1 MDNLLEEIKK
11 YEDLKNNNESLNIE
25 LVSLLGKN
33 DPDSISRINEIGSQL
48 NKINTSLQKYDEE
61 KIVKVQRY
69 YETKKEFDRLVG
81 ELQTIE
87 KLSKK
92 SKDEKSE
99 TRSSEGRK
107 KYIDNTLLE
116 EYNLLASEKSKLQKR
131 FNSEYKELEGI
142 TALIQN
148 TPEVTENTEMVTTRE
163 YELPIRSY
171 EELTPEEKQKETE
184 ERLQRIFNSTF
195 LPNQG
200 KKVIVTYDGKKY
212 TIPKI
217 YQGRF
222 NETVRELNTLK
233 KSMTSKETSKNE
245 ESKASPAPTPLEVAA
260 SLEAKLNELYDSLD
274 KTTSAPVIATP
285 AKKEEP
291 FEEENPYLYGHYQPS
306 IAPKKV
312 TLPDLINLCE
322 KNNITLHPVPVTL
335 RRNNK
340 INISKAFTCIK
351 SKVSLENFKKLLPTV
366 WNIDKQVILAFD
378 KMNGKLIDKKIAIK
392 TTTVNLANKAIHKY
406 DSAKTYVTNIPK
418 RTKEYIKGK
427 YADFSN
433 YFREKKE
440 VTRLR
445 KEEGY
450 TRKSAM
456 EEVYGE
462 KVDKHLDY
470 QIINRTVNFKENT
483 CHRIKESN
491 AFKTTKSV
499 VEAIKKPFDYLREN
513 MKNDVQRAEL
523 QARIDEVR
531 RANIQKQEALKRIK
545 VSTNA
550 GYVGT
555 VAITVIGVLA
565 LAAIIFIGIGSII
578 NR

>member
-11 YEDLKNNNESLNIE
+11 YEDLKNNNEALNIE

-33 DPDSISRINEIGSQL
+33 DPDSISRTNEIGSQL

-61 KIVKVQRY
+61 KIVKVQGY
-69 YETKKEFDRLVG
+69 FETKKEFDRLVG

-92 SKDEKSE
+92 SKGEKSE

-142 TALIQN
+142 TSLTQG

-171 EELTPEEKQKETE
+171 EELTPEEKQKELE
-184 ERLQRIFNSTF
+184 ERLQRIFNSAF

-200 KKVIVTYDGKKY
+200 KKVIVTYDSKKY

-233 KSMTSKETSKNE
+233 KGIVPKKSSAKEETKET
-245 ESKASPAPTPLEVAA
+245 PTPLEVAA
-260 SLEAKLNELYDSLD
+260 SLEAKLNELYDSPNKVQVL
-274 KTTSAPVIATP
+274 T
-285 AKKEEP
+285 KKEES
-291 FEEENPYLYGHYQPS
+291 FEEENPYLYGYYQPNPS
-306 IAPKKV
+306 PKKV
-312 TLPDLINLCE
+312 TLPDLVNLCT
-322 KNNITLHPVPVTL
+322 KNNVTLHPVPVTL
-335 RRNNK
+335 KRNNK
-340 INISKAFTCIK
+340 VNIDKAFTCIK
-351 SKVSLENFKKLLPTV
+351 NKANLENFKKLLPKV

-378 KMNGKLIDKKIAIK
+378 RMNGKLIDKKIAIK

-418 RTKEYIKGK
+418 RTKDYIKGK
-427 YADFSN
+427 YADLSN

-450 TRKSAM
+450 TRRSAM

-470 QIINRTVNFKENT
+470 QIINRTINFKENT

-513 MKNDVQRAEL
+513 VKNDVQRAEL
-523 QARIDEVR
+523 QAAIDEVR
-531 RANIQKQEALKRIK
+531 RANIQKKEALKRIK

>member
-11 YEDLKNNNESLNIE
+11 YEDLKNNNEALNIE

-33 DPDSISRINEIGSQL
+33 DPDSISRTNEIGSQL

-61 KIVKVQRY
+61 KIVKVQGY
-69 YETKKEFDRLVG
+69 FETKKEFDRLVG

-92 SKDEKSE
+92 SKGEKSE

-142 TALIQN
+142 TSLTQG

-163 YELPIRSY
+163 YELPIRGY
-171 EELTPEEKQKETE
+171 EELTPEEKQKELE
-184 ERLQRIFNSTF
+184 ECLQRIFNSAF

-200 KKVIVTYDGKKY
+200 KKVIVTYDSKKY

-233 KSMTSKETSKNE
+233 KGIVPKKSSAKEETKET
-245 ESKASPAPTPLEVAA
+245 PTPLEVAA
-260 SLEAKLNELYDSLD
+260 SLEAKLNELYDSPNKVQVL
-274 KTTSAPVIATP
+274 T
-285 AKKEEP
+285 KKEES
-291 FEEENPYLYGHYQPS
+291 FEEENPYLYGYYQPNPS
-306 IAPKKV
+306 PKKV
-312 TLPDLINLCE
+312 TLPDLVNLCT
-322 KNNITLHPVPVTL
+322 KNNVTLHPVPVTL
-335 RRNNK
+335 KRNNK
-340 INISKAFTCIK
+340 VNIDKAFTCIK
-351 SKVSLENFKKLLPTV
+351 NKANLENFKKLLPKV

-378 KMNGKLIDKKIAIK
+378 RMNGKLIDKKIAIK

-418 RTKEYIKGK
+418 RTKDYIKGK
-427 YADFSN
+427 YADLSN

-450 TRKSAM
+450 TRSSAM

-470 QIINRTVNFKENT
+470 QIINRAINFKENT

-513 MKNDVQRAEL
+513 VKNDVQRAEL
-523 QARIDEVR
+523 QAAIDEVR
-531 RANIQKQEALKRIK
+531 RANIQKKEALKRIK

>member
-11 YEDLKNNNESLNIE
+11 YEDLKNNNEALNIE

-33 DPDSISRINEIGSQL
+33 DPDSISRTNEIGSQL

-61 KIVKVQRY
+61 KIVKVQGY
-69 YETKKEFDRLVG
+69 FETKKEFDRLVG

-92 SKDEKSE
+92 SKGAKSE

-142 TALIQN
+142 TSLIQG

-171 EELTPEEKQKETE
+171 EELTPEEKQKELE
-184 ERLQRIFNSTF
+184 ERLQRIFNSAF

-200 KKVIVTYDGKKY
+200 KKVIVTYDSKKY

-233 KSMTSKETSKNE
+233 KGIVPKKSSAKEETKET
-245 ESKASPAPTPLEVAA
+245 PTPLEVAV
-260 SLEAKLNELYDSLD
+260 SLEAKLNELYDSPN
-274 KTTSAPVIATP
+274 KVQVPT
-285 AKKEEP
+285 KKEES
-291 FEEENPYLYGHYQPS
+291 FEEENPYLYGYYQPNPS
-306 IAPKKV
+306 PKKV
-312 TLPDLINLCE
+312 TLPDLVNLCT
-322 KNNITLHPVPVTL
+322 KNNVTLHPVPVTL
-335 RRNNK
+335 KRNNK
-340 INISKAFTCIK
+340 VNIDKAFTCIK
-351 SKVSLENFKKLLPTV
+351 NKANLENFKKLLPKV

-378 KMNGKLIDKKIAIK
+378 RMNGKLIDKKIAIK

-418 RTKEYIKGK
+418 RTKDYIKGK
-427 YADFSN
+427 YADLSN

-450 TRKSAM
+450 TRRSAM

-470 QIINRTVNFKENT
+470 QIINRTINFKENT

-513 MKNDVQRAEL
+513 VKNDVQRAEL
-523 QARIDEVR
+523 QAVIDEVR
-531 RANIQKQEALKRIK
+531 RANIQKKEALKRIK

>member
-11 YEDLKNNNESLNIE
+11 YEDLKNNNEALNIE

-33 DPDSISRINEIGSQL
+33 DPDSISRTNEIGSQL

-61 KIVKVQRY
+61 KIVKVQGY
-69 YETKKEFDRLVG
+69 FETKKEFDRLVG

-92 SKDEKSE
+92 SKGEKSE

-142 TALIQN
+142 TSLIQG

-171 EELTPEEKQKETE
+171 EELTPEEKQKELE
-184 ERLQRIFNSTF
+184 ERLQRIFNSAF

-200 KKVIVTYDGKKY
+200 KKVIVTYDSKKY

-233 KSMTSKETSKNE
+233 KGIVPKKSSAKEETKE
-245 ESKASPAPTPLEVAA
+245 APTPLEVAA
-260 SLEAKLNELYDSLD
+260 SLEAKLNELYDSPN
-274 KTTSAPVIATP
+274 KVQVPT
-285 AKKEEP
+285 KKEES
-291 FEEENPYLYGHYQPS
+291 FEEENPYLYGYYQPNPS
-306 IAPKKV
+306 PKKV
-312 TLPDLINLCE
+312 TLPDLVNLCT
-322 KNNITLHPVPVTL
+322 KNNVTLHPVPVTL
-335 RRNNK
+335 KRNNK
-340 INISKAFTCIK
+340 VNIDKAFTCIK
-351 SKVSLENFKKLLPTV
+351 NKANLENFKKLLPKV

-378 KMNGKLIDKKIAIK
+378 RMNGKLIDKKIAIK

-418 RTKEYIKGK
+418 RTKDYIKGK
-427 YADFSN
+427 YADLSN

-450 TRKSAM
+450 TRRSAM

-470 QIINRTVNFKENT
+470 QIINRTINFKENT

-513 MKNDVQRAEL
+513 VKNDVQRAEL
-523 QARIDEVR
+523 QAVIDEVR
-531 RANIQKQEALKRIK
+531 RANIQKKEALKRIK
-545 VSTNA
+545 VSANA

>member
-11 YEDLKNNNESLNIE
+11 YEDLKNNNEALNIE

-33 DPDSISRINEIGSQL
+33 DPDSISRTNEIGSQL

-61 KIVKVQRY
+61 KIVKVQGY
-69 YETKKEFDRLVG
+69 FETKKEFDRLVG

-92 SKDEKSE
+92 SKGEKSE

-142 TALIQN
+142 TSLTQG

-171 EELTPEEKQKETE
+171 EELTPEEKQKELE
-184 ERLQRIFNSTF
+184 ERLQRIFNSAF

-200 KKVIVTYDGKKY
+200 KKVIVTYDSKKY

-233 KSMTSKETSKNE
+233 KGIVPKKSSAKEETKET
-245 ESKASPAPTPLEVAA
+245 PTPLEVAV
-260 SLEAKLNELYDSLD
+260 SLEAKLNELYDSPN
-274 KTTSAPVIATP
+274 KVQVPT
-285 AKKEEP
+285 KKEES
-291 FEEENPYLYGHYQPS
+291 FEEENPYLYGYYQPNPS
-306 IAPKKV
+306 PKKV
-312 TLPDLINLCE
+312 TLPDLVNLCT
-322 KNNITLHPVPVTL
+322 KNNVTLHPVPVTL
-335 RRNNK
+335 KRNNK
-340 INISKAFTCIK
+340 VNIDKAFTCIK
-351 SKVSLENFKKLLPTV
+351 NKANLENFKKLLPKV

-378 KMNGKLIDKKIAIK
+378 RMNGKLIDKKIAIK

-418 RTKEYIKGK
+418 RTKDYIKGK
-427 YADFSN
+427 YADLSN

-450 TRKSAM
+450 TRRSAM

-470 QIINRTVNFKENT
+470 QIINRAINFKENT

-513 MKNDVQRAEL
+513 VKNDVQRAEL
-523 QARIDEVR
+523 QAVIDEVR
-531 RANIQKQEALKRIK
+531 RANIQKKEALKRIK

>member
-11 YEDLKNNNESLNIE
+11 YEDLKNNNEALNIE

-33 DPDSISRINEIGSQL
+33 DPDSISRTNEIGSQL

-69 YETKKEFDRLVG
+69 FETKKEFDRLVG

-92 SKDEKSE
+92 SKGAKSE

-142 TALIQN
+142 TSLIQG

-171 EELTPEEKQKETE
+171 EELTPEEKQKELE
-184 ERLQRIFNSTF
+184 ERLQRIFNSAF

-200 KKVIVTYDGKKY
+200 KKVIVTYDSKKY

-222 NETVRELNTLK
+222 NETVRELNILK
-233 KSMTSKETSKNE
+233 KGIVPKKSSAKEETKET
-245 ESKASPAPTPLEVAA
+245 PTPLEVAV
-260 SLEAKLNELYDSLD
+260 SLEAKLNELYDSPN
-274 KTTSAPVIATP
+274 KVQVPT
-285 AKKEEP
+285 KKEES
-291 FEEENPYLYGHYQPS
+291 FEEENPYLYGYYQPNPS
-306 IAPKKV
+306 PKKV
-312 TLPDLINLCE
+312 TLPDLVNLCT
-322 KNNITLHPVPVTL
+322 KNNVTLHPVPVTL
-335 RRNNK
+335 KRNNK
-340 INISKAFTCIK
+340 VNIDKAFTCIK
-351 SKVSLENFKKLLPTV
+351 NKANLENFKKLLPKV

-378 KMNGKLIDKKIAIK
+378 RMNGKLIDKKIAIK

-418 RTKEYIKGK
+418 RTKDYIKGK
-427 YADFSN
+427 YADLSN

-450 TRKSAM
+450 TRRSAM

-470 QIINRTVNFKENT
+470 QIINRTINFKENT

-513 MKNDVQRAEL
+513 VKNDVQRAEL
-523 QARIDEVR
+523 QAVIDEVR
-531 RANIQKQEALKRIK
+531 RANIQKKEALKRIK

>member
-11 YEDLKNNNESLNIE
+11 YEDLKNNNEALNIE

-33 DPDSISRINEIGSQL
+33 DPDSISRTNEIGSQL

-61 KIVKVQRY
+61 KIVKVQGY
-69 YETKKEFDRLVG
+69 FETKKEFDRLVG

-92 SKDEKSE
+92 SKGEKSE

-131 FNSEYKELEGI
+131 FYSEYKELEGI
-142 TALIQN
+142 TSLTQG

-171 EELTPEEKQKETE
+171 EELTPEEKQKELE
-184 ERLQRIFNSTF
+184 ERLQRIFNSAF

-200 KKVIVTYDGKKY
+200 KKVIVTYDSKKY

-233 KSMTSKETSKNE
+233 KGIVPKKSSAKEETKET
-245 ESKASPAPTPLEVAA
+245 PTPLEVAV
-260 SLEAKLNELYDSLD
+260 SLEAKLNELYDSPN
-274 KTTSAPVIATP
+274 KVQVPT
-285 AKKEEP
+285 KKEES
-291 FEEENPYLYGHYQPS
+291 FEEENPYLYGYYQPNPS
-306 IAPKKV
+306 PKKV
-312 TLPDLINLCE
+312 TLPDLVNLCT
-322 KNNITLHPVPVTL
+322 KNNVTLHPVPVTL
-335 RRNNK
+335 KRNNK
-340 INISKAFTCIK
+340 VNIDKAFTCIK
-351 SKVSLENFKKLLPTV
+351 NKANLENFKKQLPKV

-378 KMNGKLIDKKIAIK
+378 RMNGKLIDKKIAIK

-418 RTKEYIKGK
+418 RTKDYIKGK
-427 YADFSN
+427 YADLSN

-450 TRKSAM
+450 TRRSAM

-470 QIINRTVNFKENT
+470 QIINRTINFKENT

-513 MKNDVQRAEL
+513 VKNDVQRAEL
-523 QARIDEVR
+523 QAVIDEVR
-531 RANIQKQEALKRIK
+531 RANIQKKEALKRIK

>member
-11 YEDLKNNNESLNIE
+11 YEDLKNNNEALNIE

-33 DPDSISRINEIGSQL
+33 DPDSISRTNEIGSQL

-61 KIVKVQRY
+61 KIVKVQGY
-69 YETKKEFDRLVG
+69 FETKKEFDRLVG

-92 SKDEKSE
+92 SKGEKSE

-131 FNSEYKELEGI
+131 FYSEYKELEGI
-142 TALIQN
+142 TSLTQG

-171 EELTPEEKQKETE
+171 EELTPEEKQKELE
-184 ERLQRIFNSTF
+184 ERLQRIFNSAF

-200 KKVIVTYDGKKY
+200 KKVIVTYDSKKY

-233 KSMTSKETSKNE
+233 KGIVPKKSSAKEETKET
-245 ESKASPAPTPLEVAA
+245 PTPLEVAV
-260 SLEAKLNELYDSLD
+260 SLEAKLNELYDSPN
-274 KTTSAPVIATP
+274 KVQVPT
-285 AKKEEP
+285 KKEES
-291 FEEENPYLYGHYQPS
+291 FEEENPYLYGYYQPNPS
-306 IAPKKV
+306 PKKV
-312 TLPDLINLCE
+312 TLPDLVNLCT
-322 KNNITLHPVPVTL
+322 KNNVTLHPVPVTL
-335 RRNNK
+335 KRNNK
-340 INISKAFTCIK
+340 VNIDKAFTCIK
-351 SKVSLENFKKLLPTV
+351 NKANLENFKKLLPKV

-378 KMNGKLIDKKIAIK
+378 RMNGKLIDKKIAIK

-418 RTKEYIKGK
+418 RTKDYIKGK
-427 YADFSN
+427 YADLSN

-450 TRKSAM
+450 TRRSAM

-470 QIINRTVNFKENT
+470 QIINRTINFKENT

-513 MKNDVQRAEL
+513 VKNDVQRAEL
-523 QARIDEVR
+523 QAVIDEVR
-531 RANIQKQEALKRIK
+531 RANIQKKEALKRIK

>member
-11 YEDLKNNNESLNIE
+11 YEDLKNNNEALNIE

-33 DPDSISRINEIGSQL
+33 DPDSISRTNEIGSQL

-61 KIVKVQRY
+61 KIVKVQGY
-69 YETKKEFDRLVG
+69 FETKKEFDRLVG

-92 SKDEKSE
+92 SKGEKSE

-142 TALIQN
+142 TSLIQG

-171 EELTPEEKQKETE
+171 EELTPEEKQKELE
-184 ERLQRIFNSTF
+184 ERLQRIFNSAF

-200 KKVIVTYDGKKY
+200 KKVIVTYDSKKY

-233 KSMTSKETSKNE
+233 KGIVPKKSSAKEETKET
-245 ESKASPAPTPLEVAA
+245 PTPLEVAA
-260 SLEAKLNELYDSLD
+260 SLEAKLNELYDSPN
-274 KTTSAPVIATP
+274 KVQVPT
-285 AKKEEP
+285 KKEES
-291 FEEENPYLYGHYQPS
+291 FEEENPYLYGYYQPNPS
-306 IAPKKV
+306 PKKV
-312 TLPDLINLCE
+312 TLPDLVNLCT
-322 KNNITLHPVPVTL
+322 KNNVTLHPVPVTL
-335 RRNNK
+335 KRNNK
-340 INISKAFTCIK
+340 VNIDKAFTCIK
-351 SKVSLENFKKLLPTV
+351 NKANLENFKKLLPKV

-378 KMNGKLIDKKIAIK
+378 RMNGKLIDKKIAIK

-418 RTKEYIKGK
+418 RTKDYIKGK
-427 YADFSN
+427 YADLSN

-450 TRKSAM
+450 TRRSAM

-470 QIINRTVNFKENT
+470 QIINRTINFKENT

-513 MKNDVQRAEL
+513 VKNDVQRAEL
-523 QARIDEVR
+523 QAAIDEVR
-531 RANIQKQEALKRIK
+531 RANIQKKEALKRIK

>member
-11 YEDLKNNNESLNIE
+11 YEDLKNNNEALNIE

-33 DPDSISRINEIGSQL
+33 DPDSISRTNEIGSQL

-69 YETKKEFDRLVG
+69 FETKKEFDRLVG

-92 SKDEKSE
+92 SKGAKSE

-131 FNSEYKELEGI
+131 FYSEYKELEGI
-142 TALIQN
+142 TSLTQG

-171 EELTPEEKQKETE
+171 EELTPEEKQKELE
-184 ERLQRIFNSTF
+184 ERLQRIFNSAF

-200 KKVIVTYDGKKY
+200 KKVIVTYDSKKY

-233 KSMTSKETSKNE
+233 NGIVPKKSSAKEETKET
-245 ESKASPAPTPLEVAA
+245 PTPLEVAT
-260 SLEAKLNELYDSLD
+260 SLEAKLNELYDSPN
-274 KTTSAPVIATP
+274 KVQVPT
-285 AKKEEP
+285 KKEES
-291 FEEENPYLYGHYQPS
+291 FEEENPYLYGYYQPNPS
-306 IAPKKV
+306 PKKV
-312 TLPDLINLCE
+312 TLPDLVNLCT
-322 KNNITLHPVPVTL
+322 KNNVTLHPVPVTL
-335 RRNNK
+335 KRNNK
-340 INISKAFTCIK
+340 VNIDKAFTCIK
-351 SKVSLENFKKLLPTV
+351 NKANLENFKKLLPKV

-378 KMNGKLIDKKIAIK
+378 RMNGKLIDKKIAIK

-418 RTKEYIKGK
+418 RTKDYIKGK
-427 YADFSN
+427 YADLSN

-450 TRKSAM
+450 TRRSAM

-470 QIINRTVNFKENT
+470 QIINRAINFKENT

-513 MKNDVQRAEL
+513 VKNDVQRAEL
-523 QARIDEVR
+523 QAAIDEVR
-531 RANIQKQEALKRIK
+531 RANIQKKEALKRIK

>member
-11 YEDLKNNNESLNIE
+11 YEDLKNNNEALNIE

-33 DPDSISRINEIGSQL
+33 DPDSINRTNEIGSQL

-61 KIVKVQRY
+61 KIVKVQGY
-69 YETKKEFDRLVG
+69 FETKKEFDRLVG

-92 SKDEKSE
+92 SKGEKSE

-142 TALIQN
+142 TSLTQG

-171 EELTPEEKQKETE
+171 EELTPEEKQKELE
-184 ERLQRIFNSTF
+184 ERLQRIFNSAF

-200 KKVIVTYDGKKY
+200 KKVIVTYDSKKY

-233 KSMTSKETSKNE
+233 KGIVPKKSSAKEETKE
-245 ESKASPAPTPLEVAA
+245 APTPLEVAV
-260 SLEAKLNELYDSLD
+260 SLEAKLNELYDSPN
-274 KTTSAPVIATP
+274 KVQVPT
-285 AKKEEP
+285 KKEES
-291 FEEENPYLYGHYQPS
+291 FEEENPYLYGYYQPNPS
-306 IAPKKV
+306 PKKV
-312 TLPDLINLCE
+312 TLPDLVNLCT
-322 KNNITLHPVPVTL
+322 KNNVTLHPVPVTL
-335 RRNNK
+335 KRNNK
-340 INISKAFTCIK
+340 VNIDKAFTCIK
-351 SKVSLENFKKLLPTV
+351 NKANLENFKKLLPKV

-378 KMNGKLIDKKIAIK
+378 RMNGKLIDKKIAIK

-418 RTKEYIKGK
+418 RTKDYIKGK
-427 YADFSN
+427 YADLSN

-450 TRKSAM
+450 TRRSAM

-470 QIINRTVNFKENT
+470 QIINRTINFKENT

-513 MKNDVQRAEL
+513 VKNDVQRAEL
-523 QARIDEVR
+523 QAVIDEVR
-531 RANIQKQEALKRIK
+531 RANIQKKEALKRIK

>member
-11 YEDLKNNNESLNIE
+11 YEDLKNNNEALNIE

-33 DPDSISRINEIGSQL
+33 DPDSISRTNEIGSQL

-61 KIVKVQRY
+61 KIVKVQGY
-69 YETKKEFDRLVG
+69 FETKKEFDRLVG

-92 SKDEKSE
+92 SKGAKSE

-142 TALIQN
+142 TSLIQG

-171 EELTPEEKQKETE
+171 EELTPEEKQKELE
-184 ERLQRIFNSTF
+184 ERLQRIFNSAF

-200 KKVIVTYDGKKY
+200 KKVIVTYDSKKY

-233 KSMTSKETSKNE
+233 KGIVPKKSSAKEETKE
-245 ESKASPAPTPLEVAA
+245 VPTPLEVAV
-260 SLEAKLNELYDSLD
+260 SLEAKLNELYDSPN
-274 KTTSAPVIATP
+274 KVQVPT
-285 AKKEEP
+285 KKEES
-291 FEEENPYLYGHYQPS
+291 FEEENPYLYGYYQPNPS
-306 IAPKKV
+306 PKKV
-312 TLPDLINLCE
+312 TLPDLVNLCT
-322 KNNITLHPVPVTL
+322 KNNVTLHPVPVTL
-335 RRNNK
+335 KRNNK
-340 INISKAFTCIK
+340 VNIDKAFTCIK
-351 SKVSLENFKKLLPTV
+351 NKANLENFKKLLPKV

-378 KMNGKLIDKKIAIK
+378 RMNGKLIDKKIAIK

-418 RTKEYIKGK
+418 RTKDYIKGK
-427 YADFSN
+427 YADLSN

-450 TRKSAM
+450 TRRSAM

-470 QIINRTVNFKENT
+470 QIINRAINFKENT

-513 MKNDVQRAEL
+513 VKNDVQRAEL
-523 QARIDEVR
+523 QAVIDEVR
-531 RANIQKQEALKRIK
+531 RANIQKKEALKRIK

>member
-11 YEDLKNNNESLNIE
+11 YEDLKNNNEALNIE

-33 DPDSISRINEIGSQL
+33 DPDSISRTNEIGSQL

-61 KIVKVQRY
+61 KIVKVQGY
-69 YETKKEFDRLVG
+69 FETKKEFDRLVG

-92 SKDEKSE
+92 SKGEKSE

-116 EYNLLASEKSKLQKR
+116 EYNLLASEKNKLQKR
-131 FNSEYKELEGI
+131 FYSEYKELEGI
-142 TALIQN
+142 TLLTQG

-171 EELTPEEKQKETE
+171 EELTPEEKQKELE
-184 ERLQRIFNSTF
+184 ERLQRIFNSAF

-200 KKVIVTYDGKKY
+200 KKVIVTYDSKKY

-233 KSMTSKETSKNE
+233 KGIVPKKSSAKEETKET
-245 ESKASPAPTPLEVAA
+245 PTSLEVAA
-260 SLEAKLNELYDSLD
+260 SLEAKLNELYDSPN
-274 KTTSAPVIATP
+274 KVQVPT
-285 AKKEEP
+285 KKEES
-291 FEEENPYLYGHYQPS
+291 FEKENPYLYGYYQPNPS
-306 IAPKKV
+306 PKKV
-312 TLPDLINLCE
+312 TLPDLVNLCT
-322 KNNITLHPVPVTL
+322 KNNVTLHPVPVTL
-335 RRNNK
+335 KRNNK
-340 INISKAFTCIK
+340 VNIDKAFTCIK
-351 SKVSLENFKKLLPTV
+351 NKANLENFKKLLPKV

-378 KMNGKLIDKKIAIK
+378 RMNGKLIDKKIAIK

-406 DSAKTYVTNIPK
+406 DSAKAYVTNIPK
-418 RTKEYIKGK
+418 RTKDYIKGK
-427 YADFSN
+427 YADLSN

-450 TRKSAM
+450 TRRSAM

-470 QIINRTVNFKENT
+470 QIINRAINFKENT

-513 MKNDVQRAEL
+513 VKNDVQRAEL
-523 QARIDEVR
+523 QAAIDEVR
-531 RANIQKQEALKRIK
+531 RANIQKKEALKRIK

>member
-11 YEDLKNNNESLNIE
+11 YEDLKNNNEALNIE

-33 DPDSISRINEIGSQL
+33 DPDSIGRTNEIGNQL

-69 YETKKEFDRLVG
+69 FETKKEFDRLVG

-92 SKDEKSE
+92 SKGEKSE
-99 TRSSEGRK
+99 TRTSEGRK

-131 FNSEYKELEGI
+131 FYSEYKELEGI
-142 TALIQN
+142 TSLIQG
-148 TPEVTENTEMVTTRE
+148 TPEVTENTEMVTARE

-171 EELTPEEKQKETE
+171 EELTPEEKQKELE
-184 ERLQRIFNSTF
+184 ERLQRIFNSAF

-200 KKVIVTYDGKKY
+200 KKVIVTYDSKKY

-233 KSMTSKETSKNE
+233 KVIVPKKSSAKEETKET
-245 ESKASPAPTPLEVAA
+245 PTPLEVAV
-260 SLEAKLNELYDSLD
+260 SLEAKLNELYDSPN
-274 KTTSAPVIATP
+274 KVQVPT
-285 AKKEEP
+285 KKEES
-291 FEEENPYLYGHYQPS
+291 FEEENPYLYGYYQPNPS
-306 IAPKKV
+306 PKKV
-312 TLPDLINLCE
+312 TLPDLVNLCT
-322 KNNITLHPVPVTL
+322 KNNVTLHPVPVTL
-335 RRNNK
+335 KRNNK
-340 INISKAFTCIK
+340 VNIDKAFTCIK
-351 SKVSLENFKKLLPTV
+351 NKANLENFKKLLPKV

-378 KMNGKLIDKKIAIK
+378 RMNGKLIDKKIAIK

-418 RTKEYIKGK
+418 RTKDYIKGK
-427 YADFSN
+427 YADLSN

-470 QIINRTVNFKENT
+470 QIINRTINFKENT

-513 MKNDVQRAEL
+513 VKNDVQRAEL
-523 QARIDEVR
+523 QAAIDEVR
-531 RANIQKQEALKRIK
+531 RANIQKKEALKRIK

>member
-11 YEDLKNNNESLNIE
+11 YEDLKNNNEALNIE

-33 DPDSISRINEIGSQL
+33 DPDSISRTNEIGSQL

-61 KIVKVQRY
+61 KIVKVQGY
-69 YETKKEFDRLVG
+69 FETKKEFDRLVG

-92 SKDEKSE
+92 SKGEKSE

-142 TALIQN
+142 TSLIQG

-171 EELTPEEKQKETE
+171 EELTPEEKQKELE
-184 ERLQRIFNSTF
+184 ERLQRIFNSAF

-200 KKVIVTYDGKKY
+200 KKVIVTYDSKKY

-233 KSMTSKETSKNE
+233 KGIVPKKSSAKEETKE
-245 ESKASPAPTPLEVAA
+245 VPTPLEVAV
-260 SLEAKLNELYDSLD
+260 SLEAKLNELYDSPN
-274 KTTSAPVIATP
+274 KVQVPT
-285 AKKEEP
+285 KKEES
-291 FEEENPYLYGHYQPS
+291 FEEENPYLYGYYQPNPS
-306 IAPKKV
+306 PKKV
-312 TLPDLINLCE
+312 TLPDLVNLCT
-322 KNNITLHPVPVTL
+322 KNNVTLHPVPVTL
-335 RRNNK
+335 KRNNK
-340 INISKAFTCIK
+340 VNIDKAFTCIK
-351 SKVSLENFKKLLPTV
+351 NKANLENFKKLLPKV

-378 KMNGKLIDKKIAIK
+378 RMNGKLIDKKIAIK

-418 RTKEYIKGK
+418 RTKDYIKGK
-427 YADFSN
+427 YADLSN

-450 TRKSAM
+450 TRRSAM

-470 QIINRTVNFKENT
+470 QIINRAINFKENT

-513 MKNDVQRAEL
+513 VKNDVQRAEL
-523 QARIDEVR
+523 QAVIDEVR
-531 RANIQKQEALKRIK
+531 RANIQKKEALKRIK

>member
-11 YEDLKNNNESLNIE
+11 YEDLKSNNETLNIE

-33 DPDSISRINEIGSQL
+33 DPDSISRTNEIGSQL

-61 KIVKVQRY
+61 KIVKVQGY
-69 YETKKEFDRLVG
+69 FETKKEFDRLVG

-92 SKDEKSE
+92 SKGEKSE

-142 TALIQN
+142 TSLIQG

-171 EELTPEEKQKETE
+171 EELTPEEKQKELE
-184 ERLQRIFNSTF
+184 ECLQRIFNSAF

-200 KKVIVTYDGKKY
+200 KKVIVTYDSKKY

-233 KSMTSKETSKNE
+233 KGIVPKKSSAKEETKET
-245 ESKASPAPTPLEVAA
+245 PTPLEVAA
-260 SLEAKLNELYDSLD
+260 SLEAKLNELYDSPN
-274 KTTSAPVIATP
+274 KVQVPT
-285 AKKEEP
+285 KKEES
-291 FEEENPYLYGHYQPS
+291 FEEENPYLYGYYQPNPS
-306 IAPKKV
+306 PKKV
-312 TLPDLINLCE
+312 TLPDLVNLCT
-322 KNNITLHPVPVTL
+322 KNNVTLHPVPVTL
-335 RRNNK
+335 KRNNK
-340 INISKAFTCIK
+340 VNIDKAFTCIK
-351 SKVSLENFKKLLPTV
+351 NKANLENFKKLLPKV

-378 KMNGKLIDKKIAIK
+378 RMNGKLIDKEIAIK
-392 TTTVNLANKAIHKY
+392 TTTVNLADKAIHKY

-418 RTKEYIKGK
+418 RTKDYIKGK
-427 YADFSN
+427 YADLSN

-470 QIINRTVNFKENT
+470 QIINRAINFKENT

-513 MKNDVQRAEL
+513 VKNDVQRAEL
-523 QARIDEVR
+523 QAAIDEVR
-531 RANIQKQEALKRIK
+531 RANIQKKEALKRIK

-555 VAITVIGVLA
+555 VAITVIGILS

>member
-11 YEDLKNNNESLNIE
+11 YEDLKNNNEALNIE

-33 DPDSISRINEIGSQL
+33 DPDSISRTNEIGSQL

-61 KIVKVQRY
+61 KIVKVQGY
-69 YETKKEFDRLVG
+69 FETKKEFDRLVG

-92 SKDEKSE
+92 SKGEKSE

-142 TALIQN
+142 TSLIQG

-171 EELTPEEKQKETE
+171 EELTPEEKQKELE
-184 ERLQRIFNSTF
+184 ERLQRIFNSAF

-200 KKVIVTYDGKKY
+200 KKVIVTYDSKKY

-233 KSMTSKETSKNE
+233 KGIVPKKSSAKEETKET
-245 ESKASPAPTPLEVAA
+245 PTPLEVAA
-260 SLEAKLNELYDSLD
+260 SLEAKLNELYDSPN
-274 KTTSAPVIATP
+274 KVQVPT
-285 AKKEEP
+285 KKEES
-291 FEEENPYLYGHYQPS
+291 FEEENPYLYGYYQPNPS
-306 IAPKKV
+306 PKKV
-312 TLPDLINLCE
+312 TLPDLVNLCT
-322 KNNITLHPVPVTL
+322 KNNVTLHPVPVTL
-335 RRNNK
+335 KRNNK
-340 INISKAFTCIK
+340 VNIDKAFTCIK
-351 SKVSLENFKKLLPTV
+351 NKANLENFKKLLPKV

-378 KMNGKLIDKKIAIK
+378 RMNGKLIDKKIAIK

-418 RTKEYIKGK
+418 RTKDYIKGK
-427 YADFSN
+427 YADLSN

-450 TRKSAM
+450 TRRSAM

-470 QIINRTVNFKENT
+470 QIINRAINFKENT

-513 MKNDVQRAEL
+513 VKNDVQRAEL
-523 QARIDEVR
+523 QAVIDEVR
-531 RANIQKQEALKRIK
+531 RANIQKKEALKRIK

>member
-11 YEDLKNNNESLNIE
+11 YEDLKNNNEALNIE

-33 DPDSISRINEIGSQL
+33 DPDSISRTNEIGSQL

-61 KIVKVQRY
+61 KIVKVQGY
-69 YETKKEFDRLVG
+69 FETKKEFDRLVG

-92 SKDEKSE
+92 SKGEKSE

-142 TALIQN
+142 TSLIQG

-171 EELTPEEKQKETE
+171 EELTPEEKQKELE
-184 ERLQRIFNSTF
+184 ERLQRIFNSAF

-200 KKVIVTYDGKKY
+200 KKVIVTYDSKKY

-233 KSMTSKETSKNE
+233 KGIVPKKSSAKEETKE
-245 ESKASPAPTPLEVAA
+245 APTPLEVAV
-260 SLEAKLNELYDSLD
+260 SLEAKLNELYDSPN
-274 KTTSAPVIATP
+274 KVQVPT
-285 AKKEEP
+285 KKEES
-291 FEEENPYLYGHYQPS
+291 FEEENPYLYGYYQPNPS
-306 IAPKKV
+306 PKKV
-312 TLPDLINLCE
+312 TLPDLVNLCT
-322 KNNITLHPVPVTL
+322 KNNVTLHPVPVTL
-335 RRNNK
+335 KRNNK
-340 INISKAFTCIK
+340 VNIDKAFTCIK
-351 SKVSLENFKKLLPTV
+351 NKANLENFKKLLPKV

-378 KMNGKLIDKKIAIK
+378 RMNGKLIDKKIAIK

-418 RTKEYIKGK
+418 RTKDYIKGK
-427 YADFSN
+427 YADLSN

-450 TRKSAM
+450 TRRSAM

-470 QIINRTVNFKENT
+470 QIINRAINFKENT

-513 MKNDVQRAEL
+513 VKNDVQRAEL
-523 QARIDEVR
+523 QAVIDEVR
-531 RANIQKQEALKRIK
+531 RANIQKKEALKRIK

-565 LAAIIFIGIGSII
+565 LAVIIFIGIGSII